1 MVGAISSG
9 EGECHL
15 KYFSHSRLRI
25 SFCFSVRLVLARLR
39 FLSRFTLQGAWN
51 CHNTNTNAC
60 VKQYWLT
67 RLWMLKFK
75 TPERTQQTNDKKC
88 SDHFCFKGSMD
99 TTLFLLH
106 ELIFT
111 RTHSREHSWL
121 QNAKPSLFPSL
132 KAFHWHSVIH
142 TILIICR
149 HLLAVEMRVV
159 GISSCSRL
167 HSTARSVM
175 SSPWTKEWMEVP
187 TPDPPIFPPDI
198 PDQCKIWP
206 P

>member
-1 MVGAISSG
+1 MI
-9 EGECHL
+9 
-15 KYFSHSRLRI
+15 
-25 SFCFSVRLVLARLR
+25 
-39 FLSRFTLQGAWN
+39 WN
-51 CHNTNTNAC
+51 RRDSNTNAC

-67 RLWMLKFK
+67 KLWMLKFK
-75 TPERTQQTNDKKC
+75 TPERTQQTNDKKLQRPLLLQRY
-88 SDHFCFKGSMD
+88 GMN

-106 ELIFT
+106 KLIFT

-142 TILIICR
+142 AILIICR

-175 SSPWTKEWMEVP
+175 SSPWPKEWN
-187 TPDPPIFPPDI
+187 FPSSYTWSV
-198 PDQCKIWP
+198 QNLAALAHTVLNLQNEYWEGSRKITHQK
-206 P
+206 

>member
-1 MVGAISSG
+1 MI
-9 EGECHL
+9 
-15 KYFSHSRLRI
+15 
-25 SFCFSVRLVLARLR
+25 
-39 FLSRFTLQGAWN
+39 WN
-51 CHNTNTNAC
+51 RRDSNTNAC
-60 VKQYWLT
+60 VKQCWLT

-187 TPDPPIFPPDI
+187 IHQFSLQIYLISAKFGRLGTHRPEFAKWIREGSRKMTHQKYGILP
-198 PDQCKIWP
+198 
-206 P
+206 